1 MDINNYIP
9 SLLSSFGFFGP
20 VAWLGWWIINT
31 QRKDL
36 QAERDRYKEALLEEK
51 KRSDALVNR
60 VFALAETNDKT
71 IKELTV
77 AISDATHH

>member
-1 MDINNYIP
+1 MDINSFLP
-9 SLLSSFGFFGP
+9 SLFSSLGFFGP
-20 VAWLGWWIINT
+20 VALLGWWVINT

-36 QAERDRYKEALLEEK
+36 QAERDRYRDALLEEK
-51 KRSDALVNR
+51 KRSDALVGR

-71 IKELTV
+71 IRELTS